1 MVLLGGGL
9 RYTCI
14 QVHVLILVTVEA
26 STGMYKDCWGLL
38 RLVSNPKHQVESA
51 ICAMW
56 CLCHYGGGFGMVT
69 ACHSWLRRLKV
80 GPGSIRDEPGTA
92 REVLA

>member
-1 MVLLGGGL
+1 MVLLGAGL

-14 QVHVLILVTVEA
+14 QVHVLILVTVKA
-26 STGMYKDCWGLL
+26 STSMYKDCWGLL
-38 RLVSNPKHQVESA
+38 RLVANPKHPVESA

-69 ACHSWLRRLKV
+69 ACHSWPSLNV
-80 GPGSIRDEPGTA
+80 DPGSIRNGSGSA
-92 REVLA
+92 IEVLG